1 MVMMVVVVMMMM
13 VMWWDDGDGNGSTQ
27 ERVHKSE
34 KFVNP
39 QKLFSLQF

>member
-1 MVMMVVVVMMMM
+1 MMVAVVVMVIML
-13 VMWWDDGDGNGSTQ
+13 VMWWDDGDGGGSIQ
-27 ERVHKSE
+27 EHFHKAE

>member
-1 MVMMVVVVMMMM
+1 MLVMM
-13 VMWWDDGDGNGSTQ
+13 VMWWNDGDCGGSTQ
-27 ERVHKSE
+27 ESVYKTE